1 MLDWFEKLFG
11 FREEEYFSTQ
21 EQFEFAGEILTSRVN
36 GTSFR
41 AGRFYTP
48 SIAELR
54 LNVGSDTGP
63 SSVTH
68 EVIGDALLLHAN
80 PSNSL
85 DMFQVASQF
94 NALEFI
100 SPSSV
105 PEDGITGYDRDPT
118 QGPACSLAAAAGT
131 VFRNYFL
138 DLGDQI
144 GQTRLKQLNNLE
156 FLESSLFKGPYWRV
170 RNGYVESDS
179 EALGSFEAE
188 VAVRPWNDLVGAV
201 RIGLQERT
209 QVTFAQRFEPLDSPH
224 LVNQAFCSAVS
235 CAYSHL
241 PVERWKSLAQISLDA
256 AYEGTLLSAVMQRD
270 AGIGSG
276 RVWLTFIG
284 GGVFGNDDS
293 WIYAAIERAIKRVA
307 NLGLDIRICHYG
319 RLAAPFKDLKI

>member
-36 GTSFR
+36 GARFR
-41 AGRFYTP
+41 AGRFYAP

-54 LNVGSDTGP
+54 LNVGSASGP

-68 EVIGDALLLHAN
+68 VVIGDALLPHAN

-131 VFRNYFL
+131 VFRNYFM

-188 VAVRPWNDLVGAV
+188 VADRRWNDLVGAV

-209 QVTFAQRFEPLDSPH
+209 QVTFAQRFEPLDSLH

-241 PVERWKSLAQISLDA
+241 PVERWTQIVMVASLQLFSTRIK
-256 AYEGTLLSAVMQRD
+256 
-270 AGIGSG
+270 I
-276 RVWLTFIG
+276 LTKP
-284 GGVFGNDDS
+284 
-293 WIYAAIERAIKRVA
+293 W
-307 NLGLDIRICHYG
+307 
-319 RLAAPFKDLKI
+319 